1 MSNNNMSPFTFIAF
15 QKETID
21 SFVSTRDK
29 ETKIGQNTAV
39 NGLSDKIQYI
49 ILGIEEDMGP
59 QANGGLPG
67 SKNGFK
73 AFLQRFLNMQANR
86 FLSGENVSIIGKIQ
100 QEVDFSTIENAREH
114 IKKLDELVVET
125 LRPYVEAGKIPIVI
139 GGGHNNAYPLIKT
152 VSSVLNEKMQVVNLD
167 PHADCRAEE
176 GRHSGNPF
184 SYAKS
189 NGFLEDY
196 TVLGLHKA
204 YNSEYLL
211 AYLDSNEFQYTFFDD
226 YIGNPELYRKD
237 ILEVAEEQSD
247 STAIGIELD
256 LDSIQYMP
264 SSAFSPSGISIEDA
278 RFYVRIMGS
287 VDNVRYLHLPEG
299 APKNSDE
306 EKVIGKTLA
315 YLVWEFLHAQT
326 KID

>member
-1 MSNNNMSPFTFIAF
+1 MSNNITPFIFVPL
-15 QKETID
+15 QKETLEIFT
-21 SFVSTRDK
+21 SIRDN
-29 ETKIGQNTAV
+29 ETKIGQNASID
-39 NGLSDKIQYI
+39 GFSDKVNYV

-86 FLSGENVSIIGKIQ
+86 FLSGEQIAFIGKIEQ
-100 QEVDFSTIENAREH
+100 KVDFSAIEEAREH
-114 IKKLDELVVET
+114 VARLDELVFET
-125 LRPYVEAGKIPIVI
+125 LRPFVEAGKIPIVI

-152 VSSVLNEKMQVVNLD
+152 ISTVLKEKMQVVNLD
-167 PHADCRAEE
+167 PHADCRALE

-189 NGFLEDY
+189 NEFLEDY

-204 YNSEYLL
+204 YNSEFLL
-211 AYLDSNEFQYTFFDD
+211 SYLDSNEFQYTFFDD

-237 ILEVAEEQSD
+237 ILDLAEELDD

-264 SSAFSPSGISIEDA
+264 SSAYSPSGISIEDA
-278 RFYVRIMGS
+278 RFYMRIMGS
-287 VDNVRYLHLPEG
+287 VDNVRYVHLPEG
-299 APKNSDE
+299 APKNNEE

-315 YLVWEFLHAQT
+315 YLVWEFLYAQT